1 MPPLALFPWISWRR
15 RRSRF
20 VLKFSIAFMIAFTL
34 FVIWKD
40 AWHHHGKSAASA
52 SGAARKGGPRR
63 SRRSTQKSANNA
75 WKFMPSTEGTAVS
88 FYDALSTPDA
98 VMDGPEDPS
107 GDDEEER
114 QAGFNA
120 YVSDRIPLNRTLFD
134 NRPRLCLVTTYP
146 KDLPSVSVVITF
158 YNEILSALLRTVYSI
173 VNRSPRRI
181 LREIVLVD
189 DFSDLPEVKSPL
201 YRFLKRH
208 FRPGFIRLLRLSQRE
223 GLIRARLAGA
233 KAALGDVVV
242 FLDSHC
248 EVHDGWLEPLV
259 TVVSDDPTT
268 IASPVITII
277 NEQSFMHQG
286 GGEFF
291 IQLGSF
297 QWDGD
302 FTWIVPPR
310 GWRDPTDPIR
320 PLRSPTIAGGLF
332 AVDRRYFFQMGGYDP
347 GMNGWGGENL
357 ELSFRIWMCGGQL
370 VVVPCSQASVAHVF
384 RTQRPYT
391 IPNEQDSHAR
401 NTKRAAEVWMDDYR
415 FIFYERKP
423 VFNELDAGDL
433 TERKKLREDLNCH
446 NFRWYLEHI
455 YPGEVP
461 PVPEI
466 VDSPVADEGV
476 QEEAGRARNLS
487 TLANGCRFQRSP
499 ASAEAVR
506 LYTCLKIQYRSGQ
519 TSVLRLWHLSSLPD
533 CL

>member
-1 MPPLALFPWISWRR
+1 MPLFPLFPWISWRR

-20 VLKFSIAFMIAFTL
+20 VLKISIAFMIALTL

-40 AWHHHGKSAASA
+40 AWYHHGKSAASA
-52 SGAARKGGPRR
+52 SARRGGPRR

-75 WKFMPSTEGTAVS
+75 WKWMPSTEGTAVS

-114 QAGFNA
+114 
-120 YVSDRIPLNRTLFD
+120 D
-134 NRPRLCLVTTYP
+134 
-146 KDLPSVSVVITF
+146 
-158 YNEILSALLRTVYSI
+158 I

-233 KAALGDVVV
+233 KAALGEVVV

-259 TVVSDDPTT
+259 SVVSDDPTT

-320 PLRSPTIAGGLF
+320 PVRSPTIAGGLF

-357 ELSFRIWMCGGQL
+357 ELSFRIWM
-370 VVVPCSQASVAHVF
+370 VAALSK
-384 RTQRPYT
+384 T
-391 IPNEQDSHAR
+391 
-401 NTKRAAEVWMDDYR
+401 
-415 FIFYERKP
+415 
-423 VFNELDAGDL
+423 
-433 TERKKLREDLNCH
+433 
-446 NFRWYLEHI
+446 
-455 YPGEVP
+455 
-461 PVPEI
+461 
-466 VDSPVADEGV
+466 SPVSSD
-476 QEEAGRARNLS
+476 L
-487 TLANGCRFQRSP
+487 FQ
-499 ASAEAVR
+499 
-506 LYTCLKIQYRSGQ
+506 
-519 TSVLRLWHLSSLPD
+519 
-533 CL
+533 

>member
-1 MPPLALFPWISWRR
+1 MPQLPLLPWITWRR

-20 VLKFSIAFMIAFTL
+20 VLKFCIAFMIAFTL
-34 FVIWKD
+34 FIIWKD
-40 AWHHHGKSAASA
+40 AWYHYSKSAASA
-52 SGAARKGGPRR
+52 SGAARKGGPKRP
-63 SRRSTQKSANNA
+63 RRSTQKSANNA
-75 WKFMPSTEGTAVS
+75 WKWMPSTEGTAVS

-114 QAGFNA
+114 EFMARIRQDWGRDGSGVYLSGAEKVKADKEFSKAGFNA

-134 NRPRLCLVTTYP
+134 NRPRPCLVTTYP

-173 VNRSPRRI
+173 VNRSPRRL

-233 KAALGDVVV
+233 KAALGEVVV

-277 NEQSFMHQG
+277 NEQTFMHQG
-286 GGEFF
+286 GGDFF

-302 FTWIVPPR
+302 FTWIMPPP
-310 GWRDPTDPIR
+310 GWRNPADPVR

-370 VVVPCSQASVAHVF
+370 VVVPCSQVGHVF
-384 RTQRPYT
+384 RSLRPYT
-391 IPNEQDSHAR
+391 IPNERDSHAR
-401 NTKRAAEVWMDDYR
+401 NTKRAAEVWMDEYR

-423 VFNELDAGDL
+423 IFNELDAGDL
-433 TERKKLREDLNCH
+433 TERKQLREDLNCH

-466 VDSPVADEGV
+466 VHSPLADDGV
-476 QEEAGRARNLS
+476 EE
-487 TLANGCRFQRSP
+487 
-499 ASAEAVR
+499 
-506 LYTCLKIQYRSGQ
+506 Q
-519 TSVLRLWHLSSLPD
+519 TVEHET
-533 CL
+533 

>member
-1 MPPLALFPWISWRR
+1 MPLFPSRR

-20 VLKFSIAFMIAFTL
+20 VLKISIAFMIAFTL

-40 AWHHHGKSAASA
+40 AWYHHGKTASSASA
-52 SGAARKGGPRR
+52 TRKAGARR

-75 WKFMPSTEGTAVS
+75 WKWMPTTEGTAVS

-98 VMDGPEDPS
+98 VIDGPEDTS
-107 GDDEEER
+107 GEDPEER
-114 QAGFNA
+114 EFMARFRKDWGRDGRGVYLSGPEKVAADKQYSKAGFNV
-120 YVSDRIPLNRTLFD
+120 YLSDRIPLNRTLFD
-134 NRPRLCLVTTYP
+134 NRPRKCLVLTYP

-173 VNRSPRRI
+173 VNRSPPRI

-189 DFSDLPEVKSPL
+189 DFSDLPEVKSQL
-201 YRFLKRH
+201 YRFLRRH

-233 KAALGDVVV
+233 KAALGDVIV

-248 EVHDGWLEPLV
+248 EVFDGWLEPLV

-277 NEQSFMHQG
+277 NDQSFLHQG

-291 IQLGSF
+291 LQLGSF
-297 QWDGD
+297 EWDGD

-310 GWRDPTDPIR
+310 GWRDPDPTR
-320 PLRSPTIAGGLF
+320 PMRSPTIAGGLF

-357 ELSFRIWMCGGQL
+357 ELSFRIWMCGGRL
-370 VVVPCSQASVAHVF
+370 VVVPCSQVGHVF
-384 RTQRPYT
+384 RSLRPYT
-391 IPNEQDSHAR
+391 IPNEKDSHAR

-415 FIFYERKP
+415 YIFYERKP

-455 YPGEVP
+455 FPGEVP

-466 VDSPVADEGV
+466 PPEPYDGG
-476 QEEAGRARNLS
+476 EE
-487 TLANGCRFQRSP
+487 TVEHQ
-499 ASAEAVR
+499 V
-506 LYTCLKIQYRSGQ
+506 
-519 TSVLRLWHLSSLPD
+519 
-533 CL
+533 

>member
-1 MPPLALFPWISWRR
+1 MPLFGWRR

-20 VLKFSIAFMIAFTL
+20 VLKISIAFMIAFTL

-40 AWHHHGKSAASA
+40 AWYHHNKTASA
-52 SGAARKGGPRR
+52 SGTARRAGAKR

-75 WKFMPSTEGTAVS
+75 WKWMPSTEGTAVS

-98 VMDGPEDPS
+98 VIDGPEDPS
-107 GDDEEER
+107 GEDEEER
-114 QAGFNA
+114 EFMARIRQDWGQGGRGVYLSGPEKVKADKEFSKAGFNA

-134 NRPRLCLVTTYP
+134 SRPRRCLVKTYP

-158 YNEILSALLRTVYSI
+158 YNEILSALLRTVISI
-173 VNRSPRRI
+173 VNRSPRHI

-189 DFSDLPEVKSPL
+189 DYSDLPEVKSPL
-201 YRFLKRH
+201 YRFLRRR

-259 TVVSDDPTT
+259 TVVGDDPTT

-291 IQLGSF
+291 TQLGSF

-310 GWRDPTDPIR
+310 GWRDPADPTR

-332 AVDRRYFFQMGGYDP
+332 AVDRRYFFQMGGYDS

-357 ELSFRIWMCGGQL
+357 ELSFRIWMCGGRL
-370 VVVPCSQASVAHVF
+370 VVVAHVF
-384 RTQRPYT
+384 RSQRPYT
-391 IPNEQDSHAR
+391 IPNERDSHAR

-423 VFNELDAGDL
+423 IFKELDAGDL

-461 PVPEI
+461 PLPEITEVPEAD
-466 VDSPVADEGV
+466 DSV
-476 QEEAGRARNLS
+476 EEAIEHE
-487 TLANGCRFQRSP
+487 T
-499 ASAEAVR
+499 
-506 LYTCLKIQYRSGQ
+506 
-519 TSVLRLWHLSSLPD
+519 
-533 CL
+533 